1 LNCQLQGQLHDDISY
16 HGDVNTLHDTYS
28 IVIHVYI
35 ESTTKSHFSCLPL
48 NLKKKPLKTN
58 IAAKVDPTIARSF
71 GTCAIND
78 IVNDIANA
86 AILAHVQFLIS

>member
-1 LNCQLQGQLHDDISY
+1 LP
-16 HGDVNTLHDTYS
+16 TF
-28 IVIHVYI
+28 
-35 ESTTKSHFSCLPL
+35 ESKE
-48 NLKKKPLKTN
+48 KAIKTN